1 MDLNAAL
8 KELEKCGT
16 MQNRKVYRRHG
27 VKSEMFG
34 VSFANLN
41 VLKRKIRMDHE
52 LALELWDTGNH
63 DARILA
69 TMIADPDRMDGDALE
84 SWLKDLDNYIVAD
97 SFAGLASRTPHVQ
110 ALMLRW
116 TQSDEEWIGRAGWQT
131 LAILAMREPDLL
143 DDYFEMQLAIIE
155 RDIHTRKNRVKDA
168 MNSALIA
175 IGIRNDNLEKKAL
188 STAKAIGNVEV
199 DHGETG
205 CQTPDAAEYILK
217 VKKQRQE
224 NQAGK

>member
-1 MDLNAAL
+1 MDLKAAL

-27 VKSEMFG
+27 VSGEQFG

-52 LALELWDTGNH
+52 LALDLWNTGNH

-69 TMIADPDRMDGDALE
+69 TMIADAERVDDEILGV
-84 SWLKDLDNYIVAD
+84 WLKNLDNYIVTD
-97 SFAGLASRTPHVQ
+97 SFAGLVSRHPRAQ
-110 ALMLRW
+110 ELMESW
-116 TQSDEEWIGRAGWQT
+116 IESDGEWIERAGWQT
-131 LAILAMREPDLL
+131 LAILAMRNADLQ
-143 DDYFEMQLAIIE
+143 DDYFSGHLETIE
-155 RDIHTRKNRVKDA
+155 RDIHTTKNRVREA

-175 IGIRNDNLEKKAL
+175 IGIRNEELEKMAL
-188 STAKAIGNVEV
+188 SAANEIGKVEV
-199 DHGETG
+199 DHGETD

-224 NQAGK
+224 KQ